1 MARKLYTI
9 NKNAS
14 IIYRLSQIYFD
25 AELSPYRIG
34 CGQQFFLLR
43 IYDFPGI
50 SILDLA
56 RKGYFDK
63 GTTARAVKKLEELG
77 YVRRE
82 IDENDRRISRLYIT
96 EAACPVIETTI
107 SMLRDWNSILTDGFS
122 AEEKAAAERMM
133 DRMADNA
140 FRAVK
145 DRKRE
150 REWTE

>member
-50 SILDLA
+50 NILDLA
-56 RKGYFDK
+56 QKGYFDK

-82 IDENDRRISRLYIT
+82 IDENDRRISIIPHEL
-96 EAACPVIETTI
+96 
-107 SMLRDWNSILTDGFS
+107 
-122 AEEKAAAERMM
+122 
-133 DRMADNA
+133 
-140 FRAVK
+140 
-145 DRKRE
+145 
-150 REWTE
+150 